1 MSTVPGI
8 QELHS
13 KCLLNEGA
21 VWLRNQENQVIGTNL
36 LLQLNHLEVSSGAK
50 LFLGGK
56 GVQS

>member
-1 MSTVPGI
+1 MPGI

-21 VWLRNQENQVIGTNL
+21 VWLRNQENKVIGTNL

-50 LFLGGK
+50 LFLGEK